1 MRRHAWS
8 VTAVVTV
15 AVLVA
20 GCAAGRAFRRG
31 EAAAAAGDW
40 DTAVAYLTRAV
51 QDDPDRPEYKAALE
65 RASAFASRG
74 HFTRGR
80 ELEEKGDLHAALA
93 EYRRAV
99 EYDGTNRP
107 AIAKAAEL
115 EARIRE
121 RAEVQ
126 RPPSKLEQMRE
137 EARRRMAEPI
147 LNPASREPLKVVFN
161 NASLRDILNFIG
173 SATGINV
180 TYDQSF
186 QDRAFSIELV
196 GVTLEQALNQIMRA
210 SGLFYK
216 VLDERTI
223 LVIADNPQNRAKFEE
238 QVIRTFYLSHADA
251 TEVTQILQNV
261 IRVTGM
267 PVIPAMVANKT
278 ANSIT
283 VRATTAVADII
294 ERVIRANDKPRAE
307 VIVDVAILEVNRS
320 RAKQYGI
327 SLSNYALSTIF
338 SPEVAP
344 PNVAGPVTAPPPF
357 NVNTISQGVST
368 ADFYLGVPYA
378 VVKFLESDSRTKVI
392 AKPQLRGAEGTKLTL
407 NLGEEVPVLST
418 VFGAAAAGGIATV
431 PTSSYNYRA
440 IGIIVEMT
448 PRVTYDGEIILDL
461 VVESSTLGGE
471 LEVGGQKAPRF
482 GTRRVTT
489 RLRLREG
496 ESNLLAGLLREDE
509 RKSLTGF
516 PGLMRLPIV
525 RQLFSSNDET
535 IDQTDIVMLL
545 TPHIVRT
552 HELTQ
557 EDLNPIFIGTQQNI
571 GLTGPPPL
579 IAPVAEAGGGQTPPA
594 APPAAPGLPA
604 KPEIPAGA
612 PTFPVPTAQ
621 PPTATPPPASPPPA
635 PSTPPPTPPPEP
647 VVAPPLATPPPPEAA
662 RAAEP
667 GGPVAQVLV
676 TPPGAEF
683 RVGSGPY
690 TVPISITGASR
701 VSVIS
706 LTLTY
711 NPAVLR
717 VQSVQ
722 EGTFMRQGGATAVF
736 SQQVDAAAGRIDVA
750 ITRVDDAVGASGTGL
765 IAAVLFEAAAPG
777 QSPLTASGV
786 ASGPDGKPVPLRFS
800 PATVTVR

>member
-1 MRRHAWS
+1 MRRHVGS
-8 VTAVVTV
+8 LVIV
-15 AVLVA
+15 ATCVVLVTS
-20 GCAAGRAFRRG
+20 CAAGRAFRRG
-31 EAAAAAGDW
+31 EVAAAAGDW
-40 DTAVAYLTRAV
+40 DAAVAHLTRAV
-51 QDDPDRPEYKAALE
+51 QEAPDKPEYKAALE
-65 RASAFASRG
+65 RASYFASRV
-74 HFTRGR
+74 HSTRAR
-80 ELEEKGDLHAALA
+80 ELEEKGDLPAALA
-93 EYRRAV
+93 EYRRAI

-121 RAEVQ
+121 RAEAQ
-126 RPPSKLEQMRE
+126 RPPSRVEQMRE

-147 LNPASREPLKVVFN
+147 LNPASREPLQLRFT

-173 SATGINV
+173 GATGINV

-186 QDRAFSIELV
+186 QDRAYSVELS

-210 SGLFYK
+210 NSLFYK

-223 LVIADNPQNRAKFEE
+223 LVIADNPQNRAKYEE

-251 TEVTQILQNV
+251 TEVSQILNSIV
-261 IRVTGM
+261 RVTGM
-267 PVIPAMVANKT
+267 PVVPTVFPNKT
-278 ANSIT
+278 ANTIT
-283 VRATTAVADII
+283 VRATTGVVDII

-327 SLSNYALSTIF
+327 SLSNYAISTIF

-344 PNVAGPVTAPPPF
+344 PNVAGALTAPPPF

-368 ADFYLGVPYA
+368 ADFYLAVPYA

-392 AKPQLRGAEGTKLTL
+392 AKPQLRGAEGTKLSL
-407 NLGEEVPVLST
+407 NLGEDVPVLST

-431 PTSSYNYRA
+431 PTSSYNYRS

-461 VVESSTLGGE
+461 TVESSTLGGD

-516 PGLMRLPIV
+516 PGLMRLPIL

-579 IAPVAEAGGGQTPPA
+579 IAPMPEAAGGG
-594 APPAAPGLPA
+594 APPTPTPGLPA
-604 KPEIPAGA
+604 KAEVPAGA
-612 PTFPVPTAQ
+612 PPTL
-621 PPTATPPPASPPPA
+621 PAT
-635 PSTPPPTPPPEP
+635 PPEP
-647 VVAPPLATPPPPEAA
+647 VTPPAPAVEAA
-662 RAAEP
+662 Q
-667 GGPVAQVLV
+667 VAV
-676 TPPGAEF
+676 TAPGAEF

-690 TVPISITGASR
+690 TVPISISGASR

-706 LTLTY
+706 VTLTY
-711 NPAVLR
+711 DPAILR

-722 EGTFMRQGGATAVF
+722 EGTFMRQGGVTAAF
-736 SQQVDAAAGRIDVA
+736 SHNVDAAAGRVDLA
-750 ITRVDDAVGASGTGL
+750 ITRVDDATGASGTGL
-765 IAAVLFEAAAPG
+765 IAAILFEAVAAG
-777 QSPLTASGV
+777 RSALTPSGV
-786 ASGPDGKPVPLRFS
+786 ATAPDGTALPLRFS
-800 PATVTVR
+800 PATVNVR